1 MPIVYAVMVR
11 DGMSTE
17 RSIDEAPIRPRTY
30 LQAVAFAV
38 REAAPAVLG
47 EIQHQAR
54 GSLAKWWYG
63 NQALHY
69 ESTVRARQNIIEI
82 GLHFEADELT
92 NARLLAAFRAHAKP
106 IARRLGEVRI
116 EGWDRGWARVWEPIA
131 LTEPPGVRNGT
142 AVGKRLAAYVS
153 VLEPILRDELP
164 GDVEWRLTPAAA
176 PRRRPRA
183 RSR

>member
-1 MPIVYAVMVR
+1 MA
-11 DGMSTE
+11 TL
-17 RSIDEAPIRPRTY
+17 TY
-30 LQAVAFAV
+30 LRAIDAAV
-38 REAAPAVLG
+38 RAGVPAPLG
-47 EIQHQAR
+47 EIQHRGR

-92 NARLLAAFRAHAKP
+92 NARLLAAFRTHAKH
-106 IARRLGEVRI
+106 IARRLGEVRV
-116 EGWDRGWARVWEPIA
+116 EEWDRGWARVWEPIA
-131 LTEPPGVRNGT
+131 LTEPPGLRHGT
-142 AVGKRLAAYVS
+142 AIGKRIAAYVS

-164 GDVEWRLTPAAA
+164 AEVEWSLTPPAS

>member
-1 MPIVYAVMVR
+1 M
-11 DGMSTE
+11 E
-17 RSIDEAPIRPRTY
+17 PRTY
-30 LQAVAFAV
+30 LRAVDAAV
-38 REAAPAVLG
+38 REGIPDALG
-47 EIQHQAR
+47 EIHHQGR

-63 NQALHY
+63 NQAIHY
-69 ESTVRARQNIIEI
+69 ESTLRPRQNTIEI

-106 IARRLGEVRI
+106 IARRLGDVRI
-116 EGWDRGWARVWEPIA
+116 EEWDRGWARVWEPIA

-142 AVGKRLAAYVS
+142 AVGERIAAYVS

-164 GDVEWRLTPAAA
+164 GDVEWSLTPRPAA

>member
-1 MPIVYAVMVR
+1 M
-11 DGMSTE
+11 E
-17 RSIDEAPIRPRTY
+17 PRTY
-30 LQAVAFAV
+30 LRAID
-38 REAAPAVLG
+38 AALRGGVPDGLG
-47 EIQHQAR
+47 EIHHQGR

-63 NQALHY
+63 NPAIHY
-69 ESTVRARQNIIEI
+69 ESTLRPRQNTIEI

-116 EGWDRGWARVWEPIA
+116 AGWDRGWARVWEPIA

-142 AVGKRLAAYVS
+142 AVGKRIAAYVS
-153 VLEPILRDELP
+153 VLEPILRAELP
-164 GDVEWRLTPAAA
+164 GDVEWSLTPAAA

>member
-1 MPIVYAVMVR
+1 M
-11 DGMSTE
+11 E
-17 RSIDEAPIRPRTY
+17 PRTY
-30 LQAVAFAV
+30 LRAVDAAV
-38 REAAPAVLG
+38 RDGVPDALG
-47 EIQHQAR
+47 EIQHQGR

-69 ESTVRARQNIIEI
+69 ESTLRSRQHSIEI

-92 NARLLAAFRAHAKP
+92 NARLLAAFRGHARP
-106 IARRLGEVRI
+106 IARRLGDVRV
-116 EGWDRGWARVWEPIA
+116 EEWDRGWARVWESIP
-131 LTEPPGVRNGT
+131 LTGPPGVRDGS
-142 AVGKRLAAYVS
+142 AVGKRIALYVT

-164 GDVEWRLTPAAA
+164 TDVEWSLTPPAA

>member
-1 MPIVYAVMVR
+1 M
-11 DGMSTE
+11 E
-17 RSIDEAPIRPRTY
+17 LRTY
-30 LQAVAFAV
+30 LRAVDAAV
-38 REAAPAVLG
+38 REGIPAALG
-47 EIQHQAR
+47 EIRHQSR

-63 NQALHY
+63 NRAIHY
-69 ESTVRARQNIIEI
+69 ESTLRPRQRSIEI

-116 EGWDRGWARVWEPIA
+116 EEWDRGWARVWEPIA

-142 AVGKRLAAYVS
+142 AVGLRIAAYVS

-164 GDVEWRLTPAAA
+164 GDVDWSLGATPRHRTLAAGATPAAA
-176 PRRRPRA
+176 PRRRPRG